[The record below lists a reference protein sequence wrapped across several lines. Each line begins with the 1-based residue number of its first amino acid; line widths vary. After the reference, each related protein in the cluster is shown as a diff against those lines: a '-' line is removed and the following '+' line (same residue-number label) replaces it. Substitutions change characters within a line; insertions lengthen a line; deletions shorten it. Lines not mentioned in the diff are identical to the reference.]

1 MLLRP
6 LLALIPFNNTAVL
19 GKLLRLMSG
28 VVVYTAAVVL
38 IDYYLTSTWINVHS
52 SFHALLGL
60 VLGLMLVFRTNTA
73 YDRWWEGRKLWGQLV
88 NDSRNLALKVQA
100 CVQAADVEKQ
110 EVARILIGFAYAL
123 KSHLRGRVRLT
134 EVAGFENATANPQHV
149 PAYLAACLYDRIER
163 WRRADQLGAFEL
175 LFLDRHAAAL
185 MDICGACER
194 IRKTPLAISYR
205 QLLRQMIAFYLLTLP
220 WGLVEDLQ
228 WWTIPTV
235 LIVGYFMIGIELL
248 AEEVESP
255 FGESEDDLD
264 LDGICATIRQSVEEL
279 IPAGA
284 VELT

>member
-73 YDRWWEGRKLWGQLV
+73 YDRGWEGRKLWGQLV

-100 CVQAADVEKQ
+100 CVQAADAEKQ

-149 PAYLAACLYDRIER
+149 PAYLAECLYDRIER
-163 WRRADQLGAFEL
+163 WRRADQLGAIEL

-194 IRKTPLAISYR
+194 IRKTPLAITIR
-205 QLLRQMIAFYLLTLP
+205 QMLRQMI
-220 WGLVEDLQ
+220 
-228 WWTIPTV
+228 
-235 LIVGYFMIGIELL
+235 
-248 AEEVESP
+248 
-255 FGESEDDLD
+255 
-264 LDGICATIRQSVEEL
+264 
-279 IPAGA
+279 
-284 VELT
+284 